1 MESNSSI
8 EKIGTGL
15 VCSLETFKG
24 AKIELV
30 NRISGFNGLSVYKDG
45 KVRKIE
51 IKTMHNSD
59 KWIAINGVRAIDK
72 LFFERDYWIYFVL
85 FPENIVIVTKALSF
99 IQTQLN
105 ISSSKDELAEL
116 EQWMSLSK
124 KLTKHKKF
132 KFTPKINVTFPIPIR
147 KLYKEFDQLK
157 DVYSDSVIEI
167 WKNLNNWE
175 QVFQSD
181 KYKEY

>member
-1 MESNSSI
+1 
-8 EKIGTGL
+8 
-15 VCSLETFKG
+15 
-24 AKIELV
+24 
-30 NRISGFNGLSVYKDG
+30 
-45 KVRKIE
+45 
-51 IKTMHNSD
+51 
-59 KWIAINGVRAIDK
+59 
-72 LFFERDYWIYFVL
+72 
-85 FPENIVIVTKALSF
+85 
-99 IQTQLN
+99 
-105 ISSSKDELAEL
+105 
-116 EQWMSLSK
+116 MSLSK